1 MGNQYF
7 KFKQFLINQD
17 KCAMKVGTDSVLL
30 ACLTGVKN
38 TNNVLDIGTGTGI
51 ISLMLAQKNNVLKID
66 AIEIDELAYQQAKEN
81 FENSPFNKQIN
92 IHFGAVQQ
100 FEANTKYDLIITNPP
115 YFINKNNHSII
126 NLQRAKARH
135 DNELSFEEIIEK
147 AYELLAL
154 NGLLNLILPL
164 NEAIIFKKLALAKGF
179 FCQQIINIKPK
190 RNKEINRVI
199 FSFSK
204 QFCIEH
210 TQEFV
215 IYNPDNSQTKDYIE
229 LTKDFY
235 L

>member
-30 ACLTGVKN
+30 ACLTDAKN
-38 TNNVLDIGTGTGI
+38 TKNALDIGTGTGI
-51 ISLMLAQKNNVLKID
+51 ISLMLAQKNNELKID

-81 FENSPFNKQIN
+81 FENSPFNSQIK

-100 FEANTKYDLIITNPP
+100 FETNTKYDLIITNPP
-115 YFINKNNHSII
+115 YFIEKNNHSII

-147 AYELLAL
+147 AYELLTL
-154 NGLLNLILPL
+154 KGVLILILPL

-179 FCQQIINIKPK
+179 FCHQTINIKPK
-190 RNKEINRVI
+190 SNKEINRVV
-199 FSFSK
+199 FNFSK

-215 IYNPDNSQTKDYIE
+215 IYNLDNSQTQDYIE